1 MHAVELTQRINV
13 RIELIVQPG
22 VEMLVHNVLATRPGQ
37 AVGNGLGR
45 LHAGHQRFKHA
56 VRRCRVQCRRSIAYL
71 YVAVP
76 HGCP

>member
-1 MHAVELTQRINV
+1 MHAVELTQRIDV
-13 RIELIVQPG
+13 SMELIVQPG
-22 VEMLVHNVLATRPGQ
+22 FEMLVHDVLAMWPSQ